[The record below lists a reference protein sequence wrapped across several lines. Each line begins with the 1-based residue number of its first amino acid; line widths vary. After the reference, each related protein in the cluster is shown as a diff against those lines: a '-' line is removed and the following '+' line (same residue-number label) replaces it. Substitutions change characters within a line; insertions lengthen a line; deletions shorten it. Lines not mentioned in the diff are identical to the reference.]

1 MHDLKKTQQHENENE
16 NEMKRKIHKRFI
28 GSLTIIFP

>member
-1 MHDLKKTQQHENENE
+1 MHDLKKTQQHENR
-16 NEMKRKIHKRFI
+16 NEMKRQIHKRFI

>member
-1 MHDLKKTQQHENENE
+1 MHDLKKRTEQNRTKRNE
-16 NEMKRKIHKRFI
+16 KYKRFI